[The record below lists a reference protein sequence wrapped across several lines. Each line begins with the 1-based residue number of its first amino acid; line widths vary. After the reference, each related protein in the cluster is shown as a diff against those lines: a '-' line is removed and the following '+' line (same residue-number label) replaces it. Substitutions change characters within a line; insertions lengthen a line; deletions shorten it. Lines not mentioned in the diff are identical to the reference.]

1 MEEARKTRKTKAS
14 KLTRTINELLNAV
27 STRSANIELEEKI
40 KNVKLAMNDVAIVND
55 EIIGLI
61 PDDDKD
67 TLEQQNRWY
76 NDYDNR
82 ALMAIREARNL
93 LEDKPDNRMSHI
105 KLAKLEIPNFS
116 GDYRNYMKWK
126 SQFQRYTKQCDEE
139 VKYDYLYRHSKGNA
153 HKIVNGSQTY
163 ADAIAKLDKE
173 FGDVNY
179 TLKLLVDDIRAVN
192 VVRRGDHL
200 SFI

>member
-67 TLEQQNRWY
+67 TLEQQNRW
-76 NDYDNR
+76 
-82 ALMAIREARNL
+82 
-93 LEDKPDNRMSHI
+93 
-105 KLAKLEIPNFS
+105 
-116 GDYRNYMKWK
+116 
-126 SQFQRYTKQCDEE
+126 
-139 VKYDYLYRHSKGNA
+139 
-153 HKIVNGSQTY
+153 
-163 ADAIAKLDKE
+163 
-173 FGDVNY
+173 
-179 TLKLLVDDIRAVN
+179 
-192 VVRRGDHL
+192 
-200 SFI
+200 